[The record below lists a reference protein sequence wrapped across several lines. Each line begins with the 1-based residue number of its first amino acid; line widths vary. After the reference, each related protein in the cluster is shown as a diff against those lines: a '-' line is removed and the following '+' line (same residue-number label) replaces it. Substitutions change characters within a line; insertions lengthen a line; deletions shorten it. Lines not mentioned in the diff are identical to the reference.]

1 MGQKFD
7 IGLNSKINEFA
18 EKFNINRKIV
28 KDDDIFEEFSNYL
41 VVSTILQD
49 DIEEI
54 NKISTNK
61 AQGIDGIAI
70 FVNDRL
76 IAEENDLEK
85 IGESEK
91 IKIKIAFIQSTTQNR
106 FNEQKFQS
114 FTDEV
119 INFLIGENKIEPFSS
134 ILEELLDEEGD
145 FIDNLIET
153 PLITLY
159 FLSARTN
166 HTIPECKLSIEK
178 NKITN
183 RSELDGKYLLD
194 DIIFWQ
200 KKEIKENY
208 KQLDKFHT
216 VSLKFHKNIQLEER
230 EEVEISLLA
239 AIKFTE
245 LKKMILTKEENIKE
259 KLFIEN
265 PRAHLGN
272 TTVNEDIKNTI
283 RDNKYNPYF
292 IYLNNGITILCD
304 NITKHPR
311 KENEFI
317 LTFPRIINGC
327 QTTHILYE
335 EYKQNP
341 NNLDSIEIIAKI
353 IATKNSDLKKQIIF
367 AANNQNSIDKDLQ
380 SLNKYHEKIEEYY
393 KGNDEFTLF
402 YERLRGQY
410 SNIVEPYKKINIEN
424 LAKVYVSVFLQ
435 EPHKMKSN
443 AIKKINKYQ
452 EEKKIFNDDK
462 NIPKYYYSGILFYW
476 LNKFLLNR
484 QLNLKSKTMDMH
496 LLLGIDLF
504 LDKECSNIK
513 EKIAYL
519 KTEEKALNIFSTA
532 NNFLSK
538 EDYLFE
544 KRGFYSG
551 PKTKKLIEAIKE
563 K

>member
-1 MGQKFD
+1 MVQKFD

-18 EKFNINRKIV
+18 EKFNIDRKIV
-28 KDDDIFEEFSNYL
+28 EDDDIFEEFSNYL

-61 AQGIDGIAI
+61 AQGIDGISI

-85 IGESEK
+85 IGENEK
-91 IKIKIAFIQSTTQNR
+91 LKIKIAFIQSTIQNS

-119 INFLIGENKIEPFSS
+119 INFLVGEKNIEPFSS
-134 ILEELLDEEGD
+134 ILEKLLNEEGD
-145 FIDNLIET
+145 FIDNFIET

-166 HTIPECKLSIEK
+166 HTIPESKISTEK
-178 NKITN
+178 DKITN
-183 RSELDGKYLLD
+183 REELKGRYQLD
-194 DIIFWQ
+194 NIVFWQ
-200 KKEIKENY
+200 RDEIKVNY
-208 KQLDKFHT
+208 EQLDKFHT

-230 EEVEISLLA
+230 EDVEISLLA

-245 LKKMILTKEENIKE
+245 LKKMILTKDENIKE

-283 RDNKYNPYF
+283 HNNKYNSYF

-304 NITKHPR
+304 NITKHPI

-341 NNLDSIEIIAKI
+341 RNLDSIEIIAKI

-380 SLNKYHEKIEEYY
+380 SLNIYHEKIEEYY

-424 LAKVYVSVFLQ
+424 LAKVYISVFLQ

-452 EEKKIFNDDK
+452 EENKIFSNEE
-462 NIPKYYYSGILFYW
+462 NIPKYFYSGILFYW

-484 QLNLKSKTMDMH
+484 QLILKSKTMDMH

-504 LDKECSNIK
+504 LNKKCQNID
-513 EKIAYL
+513 EKISFL
-519 KTEEKALNIFSTA
+519 KTEENAINIFIQA
-532 NNFLSK
+532 NDFLSK
-538 EDYLFE
+538 EEYLFE

-551 PKTKKLIEAIKE
+551 PKTKQLIKAIE
-563 K
+563 G